1 MTTPQTTPT
10 PRPAPQPASG
20 STATRAILIATS
32 IVGGLALLT
41 AGASAAA
48 AAVAERQVA
57 WGIDVLPGIIGSGSG
72 TAGIGDAGAAANSF
86 REDATGATD
95 LEVDASLASLTIAF
109 AAPGADGSGGGAPTD
124 AVLEVSGQYATDWS
138 LVREGDALVVTGPE
152 GDASPENA
160 CLLDCGTTA
169 TLTLPSAAAGAL
181 AADISFD
188 RGMLRLDGDFRAL
201 EVEADAG
208 EIALAGSASKLA
220 LDFGTGKAT
229 VDLADVTTA
238 SIDLTTGEAEVNL
251 TGEPPKGVEVDLR
264 LGSATV
270 TLPDGT
276 YRVETT
282 GKIGSVDNGLTTG
295 DDAQSLVRVNADLGE
310 VVLRAL

>member
-1 MTTPQTTPT
+1 MTTPQPT
-10 PRPAPQPASG
+10 PRPDSQPASG
-20 STATRAILIATS
+20 STATRAVLIATS

-72 TAGIGDAGAAANSF
+72 TADIGDAAAGSNSF
-86 REDATGATD
+86 WEDATGATA
-95 LEVDASLASLTIAF
+95 LEIDASLVNLTIAF
-109 AAPGADGSGGGAPTD
+109 AEPGADDSGGGAPTD
-124 AVLEVSGQYATDWS
+124 AVLEVNGQYAADWA
-138 LVREGDALVVTGPE
+138 LVREGDSLVVTGPE
-152 GDASPENA
+152 GDPSPENA
-160 CLLDCGTTA
+160 CLFDCGTTA
-169 TLTLPSAAAGAL
+169 TLTLPSDVAGEL

-201 EVEADAG
+201 DVEADAG
-208 EIALAGSASKLA
+208 EIVLAGSASKLA
-220 LDFGTGKAT
+220 LDFSTGKAT

-238 SIDLTTGEAEVNL
+238 SIDLTTGEADVNL
-251 TGEPPKGVEVDLR
+251 TGENPKGVEVDLR

-270 TLPDGT
+270 TLPDGE

-282 GKIGSVDNGLTTG
+282 GKTGSVDNGLTTG
-295 DDAQSLVRVNADLGE
+295 DGSQNLVRVNADLGE
-310 VVLRAL
+310 VVLRAK